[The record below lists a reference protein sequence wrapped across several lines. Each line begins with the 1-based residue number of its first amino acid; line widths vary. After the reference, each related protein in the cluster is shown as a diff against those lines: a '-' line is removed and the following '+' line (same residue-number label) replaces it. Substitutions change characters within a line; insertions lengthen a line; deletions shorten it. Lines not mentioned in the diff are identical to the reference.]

1 MNRVAFRI
9 TGLTCTLV
17 LASCVAAAAP
27 ALGAQPKHAPTSALR
42 AWAKAANG
50 VCRLGIEMYPSIQL
64 GSAADPDTMAYAVDR
79 LVQGISAIPNPAS
92 TRFAQLERL
101 GSHAAAR
108 WYSIATTPIR
118 RVPMVERRAAAKIVS
133 RYVDQLVALGARA
146 CAPLRPR
153 A

>member
-1 MNRVAFRI
+1 V
-9 TGLTCTLV
+9 
-17 LASCVAAAAP
+17 
-27 ALGAQPKHAPTSALR
+27 
-42 AWAKAANG
+42 KAANG
-50 VCRLGIEMYPSIQL
+50 VCRLGIEMYPSIRL

-79 LVQGISAIPNPAS
+79 LVQGISAIPNPPS
-92 TRFAQLERL
+92 TRFAQL

-133 RYVDQLVALGARA
+133 RYVDRLVALGARA

>member
-1 MNRVAFRI
+1 
-9 TGLTCTLV
+9 
-17 LASCVAAAAP
+17 
-27 ALGAQPKHAPTSALR
+27 
-42 AWAKAANG
+42 
-50 VCRLGIEMYPSIQL
+50 MYPSIRF

-79 LVQGISAIPNPAS
+79 LVQGISAIPNPTS
-92 TRFAQLERL
+92 RRFAQLERF

-133 RYVDQLVALGARA
+133 RYVEQLVALGARA